1 MLDDADQETVLCLY
15 LDALIAR
22 TRAELAAAESR
33 YKEWPSAYT
42 VETVKWLAHKLSA
55 FKEARRDADAPGQII
70 SRFLKAEAQRCR
82 RNPN

>member
-22 TRAELAAAESR
+22 TRDEIAAAERR

-42 VETVKWLAHKLSA
+42 VETVKWLGHKLA
-55 FKEARRDADAPGQII
+55 AYKEARRDADAPGQII
-70 SRFLKAEAQRCR
+70 SRFLRAEAKKCR
-82 RNPN
+82 RSPN